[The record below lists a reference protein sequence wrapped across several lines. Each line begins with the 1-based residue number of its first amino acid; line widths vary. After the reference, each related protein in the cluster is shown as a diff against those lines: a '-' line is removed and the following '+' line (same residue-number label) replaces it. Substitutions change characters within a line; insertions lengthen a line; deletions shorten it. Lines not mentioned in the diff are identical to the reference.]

1 MNQSGNLEELLDAGV
16 SSLKIEGRLKDVSYV
31 KNVTAYYR
39 QRLDNIFKRR
49 KEYVWASSGSVRVEF
64 RPQLDKS
71 FSRGFTDYFLH
82 GRNPEV
88 RATCL
93 TVAGVKPFANGDGL
107 CYVDEQGKLQGFRVN
122 RVEDNK
128 LFPQEMPRRIRPKT
142 VLYRN
147 FDQAFERA
155 MQKKSAER
163 KIAVDMRLEENNFG
177 FTLTLT
183 DEDGIRVSM
192 VLEREKEIART
203 SQAENLKT
211 QLGKLGNT
219 LFAAEEI
226 SIGFTEDW
234 FIPSSLRPS
243 FPICGAGAWNVCF
256 RHAALPILRSGEGGQ
271 RPFIRFRQRCWI
283 IGAM

>member
-1 MNQSGNLEELLDAGV
+1 M
-16 SSLKIEGRLKDVSYV
+16 
-31 KNVTAYYR
+31 
-39 QRLDNIFKRR
+39 
-49 KEYVWASSGSVRVEF
+49 
-64 RPQLDKS
+64 
-71 FSRGFTDYFLH
+71 
-82 GRNPEV
+82 
-88 RATCL
+88 
-93 TVAGVKPFANGDGL
+93 
-107 CYVDEQGKLQGFRVN
+107 N

-183 DEDGIRVSM
+183 DEDGIRVSV
-192 VLEREKEIART
+192 VLGREKEIART

-219 LFAAEEI
+219 PFAAEEI

-234 FIPSSLRPS
+234 FIPSSELSDLRRRGVERLLSARRITYPQERRRWTETVHP
-243 FPICGAGAWNVCF
+243 FP
-256 RHAALPILRSGEGGQ
+256 
-271 RPFIRFRQRCWI
+271 QRCWI